1 MDIDGSKALVAVL
14 LGGMLAACST
24 TNGAPEQ
31 QATKKP
37 AGPTAIEPA
46 VAAFRDIC
54 FAYRPPYTQAR
65 AAAARYGVKTFETKQ
80 GSSLISGKYT
90 YLEGATDDRSLIVI
104 INPDGLCDTKYRRHP
119 GMADDETIERQ
130 FADVIRTKY
139 PDAFKIGDRGHEYH
153 VSINGKRT
161 SFGFS
166 LNHDGYIQ
174 FMSP

>member
-1 MDIDGSKALVAVL
+1 MDMRGSKVLFAFL
-14 LGGMLAACST
+14 LGGMLAACT
-24 TNGAPEQ
+24 TTGDRPEQ
-31 QATKKP
+31 QFAKK
-37 AGPTAIEPA
+37 AADPTAIEPA

-54 FAYRPPYTQAR
+54 FASSAPYTQAR
-65 AAAARYGVKTFETKQ
+65 AAAARYGVKSFQTKQ

-90 YLEGATDDRSLIVI
+90 YFEGATDDRSLIVI

-130 FADVIRTKY
+130 FTDVIKTKY
-139 PDAFKIGDRGHEYH
+139 PDAFKIGDRGREYH

>member
-1 MDIDGSKALVAVL
+1 MRLGGRRVLSVAL
-14 LGGMLAACST
+14 LGAMLAGCST
-24 TNGAPEQ
+24 TNEAPERQ
-31 QATKKP
+31 ISAKP
-37 AGPTAIEPA
+37 TDPTAIEPA

-65 AAAARYGVKTFETKQ
+65 AAAARYGVKRFETKQ

-90 YLEGATDDRSLIVI
+90 YVEGASDDGSLIVV

-130 FADVIRTKY
+130 FANVIRTKY
-139 PDAFKIGDRGHEYH
+139 PDAFKIGDRGREYH

-161 SFGFS
+161 SFAFS
-166 LNHDGYIQ
+166 LNHDGYIH

>member
-1 MDIDGSKALVAVL
+1 MDIGSKAMVAIL
-14 LGGMLAACST
+14 LGVMLAACST
-24 TNGAPEQ
+24 TNDGPEQ
-31 QATKKP
+31 QVTTK
-37 AGPTAIEPA
+37 AADTAAIEPA

-54 FAYRPPYTQAR
+54 FAYSAPYTQAR

-90 YLEGATDDRSLIVI
+90 YLEGATDDRSLTVI

-130 FADVIRTKY
+130 FANVIKTKY
-139 PDAFKIGDRGHEYH
+139 PDAFKIGERGQEYH

-166 LNHDGYIQ
+166 LNRDGYIQ